1 MRFSTSLQDI
11 HPDRI
16 RANPENP
23 RLVFREQDMS
33 DLLES
38 IRKVGIQVPI
48 TVYQDGGAYY
58 LLDGERR
65 WRCARKLNMQQ
76 MPAIVQ
82 PKPEPLEN
90 ILMMFNIHN
99 VRVAWDLMPLAVKL
113 GQVRE
118 MLGKAG
124 KPNGAADLAGVT
136 GVRRPTVQRAL
147 ELLELP
153 QKYRDELLREAEKP
167 RDLQEVTADLFVEI
181 NKSRST
187 LRRYAPDVL
196 KSVGEDNYVD
206 AMVEKYRQRRVAS
219 VTQYRDVSRIARGEV
234 AGVDEATTR
243 GILVKLVEDRDYS
256 IKDAYEDSV
265 RAAYEQRDLTSRVSG
280 LAVRLKEVKTGE
292 GLTPQLVD
300 ALQGL
305 RREIDRVLRGDR

>member
-265 RAAYEQRDLTSRVSG
+265 RAAYEQRDLTSRLSG